1 MAKIQKGTHE
11 GIQWF
16 ISECGEALIDG
27 QSEYHL
33 EEQFYNSQ

>member
-1 MAKIQKGTHE
+1 MAKIQKDTHE

-16 ISECGEALIDG
+16 ISERGKTLIDG
-27 QSEYHL
+27 QWEYHL